1 MLDVV
6 RTHCKGQGKP
16 IVEVCQRFNKET
28 EDGRRM
34 QPYSDLLGKSIS
46 SMIEVKEK
54 KDLDSLFSSGRTTA
68 LTETISGLDDFEL
81 ISFLVIQEFG

>member
-1 MLDVV
+1 
-6 RTHCKGQGKP
+6 
-16 IVEVCQRFNKET
+16 
-28 EDGRRM
+28 
-34 QPYSDLLGKSIS
+34 
-46 SMIEVKEK
+46 MIEVKEK